1 MEPNPGSSLQWS
13 GSVNTRCFVL
23 LAIVTR
29 SGAKRHKHGSGI
41 LELATWVG
49 DERWLLEFVPGFQ
62 KAIGE
67 SLYPRFVL
75 WLTLHIKLSKV
86 SE

>member
-23 LAIVTR
+23 LAVVTR

-49 DERWLLEFVPGFQ
+49 DERWLLEFVPGVSKSHRRVFVSAFRSLAHASH
-62 KAIGE
+62 KAIQ
-67 SLYPRFVL
+67 SF
-75 WLTLHIKLSKV
+75 
-86 SE
+86 